1 MCQFANLAGKNL
13 PLIPPVLSFSISGIH
28 KFRLLEFNCAGI
40 EIKINFCY
48 AWGFNL
54 IDVYDL
60 VQGNMNT

>member
-13 PLIPPVLSFSISGIH
+13 PLIPRVLSFSNSGIG
-28 KFRLLEFNCAGI
+28 KFRLSEFNCA
-40 EIKINFCY
+40 EIKIIIKFCY
-48 AWGFNL
+48 PLGFNL